1 MDLQCGET
9 GWFAV
14 ALLPMRAAAMP
25 LQGAA
30 HDSSSIK
37 KDDQSEWN
45 RNPKLKCRTIGQD
58 EESGPLLGPLITS
71 KER

>member
-30 HDSSSIK
+30 HDSSSTKMIRVNGTEI
-37 KDDQSEWN
+37 QN
-45 RNPKLKCRTIGQD
+45 
-58 EESGPLLGPLITS
+58 
-71 KER
+71 